1 MPYLAAELQRMSW
14 MTTTTFATGAELH
27 AAGQN
32 GRGQTDA
39 GEMEHAEA
47 GCQKH
52 V

>member
-1 MPYLAAELQRMSW
+1 
-14 MTTTTFATGAELH
+14 MTTTTFATGAELSD
-27 AAGQN
+27 AGQN

-39 GEMEHAEA
+39 GEVGRVEA